1 MCLALGADGL
11 DRRTL
16 LGRLARLGGS
26 AAALTALG
34 PVVWAQSGND
44 APLPAEVAN
53 VKLPLSALVLKAARE
68 VAAVAPPVI
77 YFHSVRTFVLASLYA
92 DLQKWTFDRE
102 LVMLASLFHDI
113 GLTVARELPDRHF
126 EEVSAER
133 AREFVVREGGFSAGD
148 ADLVYRG
155 IALHFGK
162 AQNQPEPEVR
172 LIQIGAGIDLF
183 SKNSPGSRR
192 GRVPDP
198 TRDRPH
204 RQGVA
209 APPLQDRLPRRAA
222 RPRRTHARPRAS
234 CRVGP
239 QSASWHRRQSLA
251 GVTAAKPH
259 GDRRGIG
266 GHDTRRSNSAHD
278 CAPASAA
285 MPGSV
290 RPSSH
295 SRNAPP
301 AVET

>member
-26 AAALTALG
+26 AAALTVLG
-34 PVVWAQSGND
+34 PVVWAQSGNE

-92 DLQKWTFDRE
+92 DSQKWTFDRE

-133 AREFVVREGGFSAGD
+133 AREFHVREGGFSAGD

-183 SKNSPGSRR
+183 SKTLQALGEAEF
-192 GRVPDP
+192 P
-198 TRDRPH
+198 TQPEIDRI
-204 RQGVA
+204 A
-209 APPLQDRLPRRAA
+209 KALPRHRFKTAFLDEQRAHVA
-222 RPRRTHARPRAS
+222 RMRDPGPVAEWVRNPRPGIAAS
-234 CRVGP
+234 RWP
-239 QSASWHRRQSLA
+239 
-251 GVTAAKPH
+251 
-259 GDRRGIG
+259 
-266 GHDTRRSNSAHD
+266 
-278 CAPASAA
+278 
-285 MPGSV
+285 
-290 RPSSH
+290 
-295 SRNAPP
+295 
-301 AVET
+301 E